1 MPDVL
6 VSSPGSRRR
15 GYARHRPEE
24 TLLYRLVAEHLE
36 TFLAETREKH
46 DRALPTYV
54 ERELRA
60 YLRCGILA
68 HGFGRAECRVCH
80 RQIVVA
86 FSCKKRGL
94 CPSCNARRMC
104 KSAAH
109 LTDRVLPDVPVRQWV
124 LSVPFELRFLLASN
138 AQAFTALTRI
148 FMEETLAW
156 YERSAAE
163 YGVQKGRGAAVS
175 VQHRF
180 GGALNLNCHVHAAV
194 TDGVFTRGEKNER
207 AVFHPVRAPDSFALG
222 FVIERVYKRLVKWL
236 RRHDLL
242 AQYNHERTESTDP
255 SAMDACVSTSLSQTG
270 LIRLDDHGLTEP
282 QKPDTADDAETAP
295 RRAKGKHGIESLGF
309 NLHAGVRIEA
319 HDRTGREKLL
329 RYCTRAPLSLE
340 RLSMM
345 RDGRV
350 AYRLQR
356 PWRRGETHRV
366 MQPVELLAR
375 LSALIRR
382 RS

>member
-1 MPDVL
+1 MARSSLSRPVVPDITG
-6 VSSPGSRRR
+6 SSVDRRQR
-15 GYARHRPEE
+15 GYERHRPEE
-24 TLLYRLVAEHLE
+24 TLLYKLVAEHLE
-36 TFLAETREKH
+36 TFLAESREKH
-46 DRALPTYV
+46 DRPLPTYV

-68 HGFGRAECRVCH
+68 HGFGRAECRDCH

-86 FSCKKRGL
+86 FSCKMRGL
-94 CPSCNARRMC
+94 CPPCNARRMC
-104 KSAAH
+104 NAAAN

-138 AQAFTALTRI
+138 AQAFTAVTRI

-156 YERSAAE
+156 YRRRA
-163 YGVQKGRGAAVS
+163 VQLGNLGGHGGAVS

-194 TDGVFTRGEKNER
+194 IDGMFTRDDQDER
-207 AVFHPVRAPDSFALG
+207 AVFHAVPPPDPFALAD
-222 FVIERVYKRLVKWL
+222 VIEGVYKRLVAWL
-236 RRHDLL
+236 RGRGLL
-242 AQYNHERTESTDP
+242 ADCGHERTGATDP
-255 SAMDACVSTSLSQTG
+255 SAMDACVSTSLSQNG
-270 LIRLDDHGLTEP
+270 LVRLDAQGLAELVR
-282 QKPDTADDAETAP
+282 PDGDREITVP
-295 RRAKGKHGIESLGF
+295 RRSKGKYGTESLGF

-319 HDRTGREKLL
+319 HDRAGREKLC

-340 RLSMM
+340 RLSMT

-350 AYRLQR
+350 AYQLQR

-366 MQPVELLAR
+366 MA
-375 LSALIRR
+375 
-382 RS
+382 